1 MIKEDIEIGIKI
13 TPSIYLNIREDLGN
27 VPFDVDH
34 IIKVEATE
42 NGSTVYVAEPE
53 GPVSSRIV
61 VNEYFVTN
69 SCDKIKEAI
78 GYFAG
83 QSIYVIIM
91 IILHI
96 AFFYGTYKL
105 YVIID
110 NYIRKLNNKIKAL
123 NKVK

>member
-42 NGSTVYVAEPE
+42 NGSMVYVAEPE

-78 GYFAG
+78 DDAR
-83 QSIYVIIM
+83 M
-91 IILHI
+91 
-96 AFFYGTYKL
+96 YKL
-105 YVIID
+105 AGLE
-110 NYIRKLNNKIKAL
+110 RIKEL
-123 NKVK
+123 LDKEEGQ